1 MYKRSVL
8 SAFTAVAFSMS
19 AYATLAQDK
28 PVTIGLALPTQ
39 TIDFFNEIREAVVDE
54 ARKKGVEVI
63 VTDAHNDSAA
73 QVSQIEDMLSR
84 KISALIYIPAGA
96 SAAAVP
102 VRAAKQAGVS
112 VVTLD
117 RNPPNAPGDTFIA
130 SDSVAGSKTIGD
142 YLVKVTGGNAK
153 VAVIQGQLG
162 TTPQVAREKGM
173 KQAFEGNPGMVIVAE
188 QPADWM
194 QDKAFSVAQDML
206 QKHPEITV
214 FIGQADT
221 LAMGAAQAIKVAH
234 VDHKIWVVGFDGFP
248 VALQAVGS
256 GSLDATATQQT
267 FRMGRMA
274 VDSALDLLAKKDVPA
289 EQLLDVTLTTKE
301 NAAQFLTAHP

>member
-1 MYKRSVL
+1 
-8 SAFTAVAFSMS
+8 
-19 AYATLAQDK
+19 
-28 PVTIGLALPTQ
+28 
-39 TIDFFNEIREAVVDE
+39 
-54 ARKKGVEVI
+54 
-63 VTDAHNDSAA
+63 
-73 QVSQIEDMLSR
+73 
-84 KISALIYIPAGA
+84 
-96 SAAAVP
+96 
-102 VRAAKQAGVS
+102 
-112 VVTLD
+112 
-117 RNPPNAPGDTFIA
+117 
-130 SDSVAGSKTIGD
+130 
-142 YLVKVTGGNAK
+142 
-153 VAVIQGQLG
+153 
-162 TTPQVAREKGM
+162 
-173 KQAFEGNPGMVIVAE
+173 
-188 QPADWM
+188 M